1 MISAQD
7 RKEMTTL
14 EQIFDSLK
22 WERKF
27 QHTLPDENI
36 VKVFRQGSG
45 TEHYF
50 KTHKE
55 ETNKYCRAVFLG
67 TDSLGQ
73 LLAVTEEKWER
84 QE

>member
-1 MISAQD
+1 M
-7 RKEMTTL
+7 KTL

-27 QHTLPDENI
+27 QHTLPDKNI
-36 VKVFRQGSG
+36 AVVFRNGSRW
-45 TEHYF
+45 TEYYF

-73 LLAVTEEKWER
+73 LLAVTEEKWE
-84 QE
+84 EVK